1 MPSLLAN
8 VPEGIVWGRVTAYVT
23 SFVADGGTALPDGTP
38 DAIPLN
44 GTITLTPTVGV
55 MTFPTLTPPQQ
66 AVIQSLACP
75 VIGGVLYAPGTT
87 PENVGDRDPGVIL
100 VASEQPLGLPDR
112 VQYKVT
118 WALEGAQVTP
128 VTIDVP
134 SQATVDLA
142 TVMPAKPGPGT
153 VVVVST
159 VDRERAEDAAT
170 AAANSAGSAFD
181 DAAIAQGAR
190 LGAEAARDAAEG
202 FAGDAET
209 ARDATLIAAA
219 GVAQHGRIQ
228 YDAATGRY
236 TNDSIEGFF
245 ASRATPYSYGVSI
258 PKGLATACAKT
269 GANAEIDNPT
279 PSTIAQPGSD
289 PYTAHAP
296 FFTLEVNGGVEEDG
310 TPYVTAVQ
318 GDARFKRDGSNGDVW
333 IMTPVLHWKTT
344 TSTEDVQLEISDSPL
359 AGFEIQPKGLL
370 PSGVQRPYM
379 LYAKYALSMVDGVA
393 RSISGQPVAIRTVSH
408 NSLIMLCKN
417 ATTGY
422 SGKSFADDW
431 YMKVMLLL
439 KYATKDSQSVSAGV
453 TNMYSHPFVTM
464 AEPDTNRVIVATSA
478 AAVIPVG
485 ATITLGTNVPDATD
499 RAPAATFNIFD
510 MRRVVDKV
518 VVDSSNTALVV
529 EGPRFTVQMGYRV
542 YTMLWATGG
551 CDRVVGDGSPSAPLS
566 GREPFVL
573 QGIEMGLGMYESL
586 GDVILSN
593 LGSGQEVCLLPD
605 SRLAATSVTA
615 NYRRTGK
622 YLPNQAAA
630 GWTYPTYPANAGG
643 LLIGADVGASTS
655 TGMCDGQYLDAVT
668 TQGTRQWLSLGSLDY
683 GSYAG
688 VWIVLA
694 TNALSFTHWAFGS
707 RLSAIGRGGETP

>member
-1 MPSLLAN
+1 M
-8 VPEGIVWGRVTAYVT
+8 WGRVTAYVT
-23 SFVADGGTALPDGTP
+23 SFVADGGTELPDGTP
-38 DAIPLN
+38 DAIPLD

-55 MTFPTLTPPQQ
+55 MVFPTLTPPQQ
-66 AVIQSLACP
+66 AVIQSLQCP
-75 VIGGVLYAPGTT
+75 IIGGVLYAPGTT

-112 VQYKVT
+112 VQYNVT
-118 WALEGAQVTP
+118 WALEGARVSPPP

-142 TVMPAKPGPGT
+142 TVIPATPGPGT
-153 VVVVST
+153 VIVVST
-159 VDRERAEDAAT
+159 VDRERAEDAAVS
-170 AAANSAGSAFD
+170 AANSAGSAFD

-190 LGAEAARDAAEG
+190 LGAEAARGAAEG

-209 ARDATLIAAA
+209 ARDQAVTAAA

-236 TNDSIEGFF
+236 TNDSLEGFF
-245 ASRATPYSYGVSI
+245 ASRATPDSYGISI
-258 PKGLATACAKT
+258 PKGLSTACMKT
-269 GANAEIDNPT
+269 GANAGVSNPVL
-279 PSTIAQPGSD
+279 STATQRGND
-289 PYTAHAP
+289 PYTAHSP
-296 FFTLEVNGGVEEDG
+296 FFTLEVNGGVEPDG
-310 TPYVTAVQ
+310 THYVTAVQ

-333 IMTPVLHWKTT
+333 IMAPVLHWRTIAGA
-344 TSTEDVQLEISDSPL
+344 EDVTFEISDSPL
-359 AGFEIQPKGLL
+359 AGFTVQPKGLL
-370 PSGVQRPYM
+370 PSGARRPYM
-379 LYAKYALSMVDGVA
+379 LYAKYALSIVDGMA
-393 RSISGQPVAIRTVSH
+393 RSISGQPVAVRNVSP
-408 NSLIMLCKN
+408 NSLITQCKN

-431 YMKVMLLL
+431 YMKIMFLL
-439 KYATKDSQSVSAGV
+439 KYATKNSQSVFAGV
-453 TNMYSHPFVTM
+453 TSMYSQPLVTT
-464 AEPDTNRVIVATSA
+464 AESETNRVVVATSA
-478 AAVIPVG
+478 AALIPVG
-485 ATITLGTNVPDATD
+485 ATITLGTNVPASTD
-499 RAPAATFNIFD
+499 RAPAVTFDIFD

-518 VVDSSNTALVV
+518 AVDSSNTALVV

-542 YTMLWATGG
+542 YTMPWATGG
-551 CDRVVGDGSPSAPLS
+551 CDRVVGDGSPTSPTN

-630 GWTYPTYPANAGG
+630 GWTYPTYPTSAEG
-643 LLIGADVGASTS
+643 LLFGADVGASTS
-655 TGMCDGQYLDAVT
+655 TGMCDGQYLDAIT
-668 TQGTRQWLSLGSLDY
+668 TQGTRQWLSPGFLGEMSN
-683 GSYAG
+683 AG
-688 VWIVLA
+688 LWLVHA
-694 TNALSFTHWAFGS
+694 RNALSTANWSIGS